1 MKKQLVKNYFKKLKF
16 SLLILGIAGSLIFY
30 GCKKEIFSEIK
41 AENEIGGDESPQV
54 ITARSG
60 GLGWDYPVRPGMES
74 WRSLQTEE
82 ERIAVLQVPEAV
94 LAALSPDEAVRLC
107 ITFPMSGH
115 IVLFNTPQ
123 ESFEV
128 MLSRY
133 NILSHLLS
141 REDVGSILLSAYK
154 DADLSGFK
162 TLAYSNEFWPIK
174 LIYLELLLSQ
184 KEILQ
189 SLTPEERFELIS
201 EAGLKLTEKA
211 SNKSFAGLPE
221 ILFSV
226 RIIATILD
234 IEKYPEFMNIADREI
249 ITRFINT
256 GWLFEDI
263 LPINEIID
271 AANSY
276 IKANYKQEKK

>member
-1 MKKQLVKNYFKKLKF
+1 MKI
-16 SLLILGIAGSLIFY
+16 SLLVLSIAGSLIFY
-30 GCKKEIFSEIK
+30 GCKKDFFSEIK
-41 AENEIGGDESPQV
+41 VENEGGGNESPVV
-54 ITARSG
+54 ISAPNG
-60 GLGWDYPVRPGMES
+60 GLGWDYPVKPGMEY

-82 ERIAVLQVPEAV
+82 ERIAALQVPDAI

-107 ITFPMSGH
+107 ITFPASGH
-115 IVLFNTPQ
+115 FVLYNTPQ

-128 MLSRY
+128 MLSRN
-133 NILSHLLS
+133 NILRHFLS
-141 REDVGSILLSAYK
+141 RKDVGSILLSAYK

-162 TLAYSNEFWPIK
+162 TLTYSNEFWPIK
-174 LIYLELLLSQ
+174 LLYLELLLSQ

-189 SLTPEERFELIS
+189 SLTHEERFELLS

-221 ILFSV
+221 VLFSL

-234 IEKYPEFMNIADREI
+234 IEKYSEFMNIANRDI

-276 IKANYKQEKK
+276 IKANYK